1 MEGLKPPRTLKF
13 YQLIK
18 MSSKSGLYL
27 STIGG
32 LSPLPGPGM
41 FHTLQEAEHQRTL
54 EILKDLDGA
63 ANSYH
68 VFELEFPN
76 PAYRE

>member
-13 YQLIK
+13 YQLTKLSI
-18 MSSKSGLYL
+18 SGSLYISPAGTGS
-27 STIGG
+27 STIGSG
-32 LSPLPGPGM
+32 V
-41 FHTLQEAEHQRTL
+41 FRTL
-54 EILKDLDGA
+54 EEAEQTRTMEILRDKDNTGT
-63 ANSYH
+63 YH